1 MKSVLFDF
9 TDAELEKFV
18 TDLGQPRFRAKQI
31 RDWLNRGAPDFESMK
46 NLPAALR
53 KQLDENAQTLPVR
66 ITTKLESGDG
76 QTTKFLLELGDGEQ
90 IECVLMR
97 TSYGNSVCV
106 SSQAGCAM
114 GCKFC
119 ASTLLGLKRNLTINE
134 MFAQILVAQW
144 TLRNNTNEKSI
155 HPNGDANNDDVSH
168 IVIMGTGEPLQNVEN
183 VIGFMER
190 ANSDMGIG
198 WRRITL
204 STCGI
209 VPGIK
214 RLIEW
219 GRPINLAISLHAPTD
234 ELRSQIMPINNKY
247 KLEEVLSAADEF
259 TNLHNRQLMIEYILL
274 GKKDENGDVVLYN
287 ATPEYAERL
296 SKLLQGK
303 NCMVNLIPW
312 NTVDERDFASI
323 SGNAVHRFQDILI
336 KNGIHTRIRR
346 ERGTDIGSACGQLR
360 LKHKKEEKNA
370 TEIHHLF

>member
-1 MKSVLFDF
+1 MKPILFDF
-9 TDAELEKFV
+9 TDTELEKFV
-18 TDLGQPRFRAKQI
+18 TDLSQPRFRAKQI

-46 NLPAALR
+46 NLPSGLR
-53 KQLDENAQTLPVR
+53 KQLDDVAQTLPVR
-66 ITTKLESGDG
+66 ITKKLESSDG
-76 QTTKFLLELGDGEQ
+76 QTTKFLLELVDGEQ

-119 ASTLLGLKRNLTINE
+119 ASTLLGLKRNLTVNE
-134 MFAQILVAQW
+134 MFAQILTAQW
-144 TLRNNTNEKSI
+144 TLRDNTDEKSI
-155 HPNGDANNDDVSH
+155 HPNGDANNNDVSH
-168 IVIMGTGEPLQNVEN
+168 IVIMGTGEPLQNTEN

-234 ELRSQIMPINNKY
+234 ELRSTIMPINNKY

-259 TNLHNRQLMIEYILL
+259 TKLHNRQLMIEYILL
-274 GKKDENGDVVLYN
+274 GKKGENGETVLYN
-287 ATPEYAERL
+287 ATPEYAEKL
-296 SKLLQGK
+296 SSLLYGK

-312 NTVDERDFASI
+312 NAVDERDFASP

-360 LKHKKEEKNA
+360 LKHKKG
-370 TEIHHLF
+370 

>member
-66 ITTKLESGDG
+66 ITTKLESRDG

-274 GKKDENGDVVLYN
+274 GKKDDNGDVVLYN

>member
-1 MKSVLFDF
+1 MKPVLFDF
-9 TDAELEKFV
+9 TDSELEKFV

-46 NLPAALR
+46 NLPEKLR
-53 KQLDENAQTLPVR
+53 TQLDSVALTLPLRVVK
-66 ITTKLESGDG
+66 KLESSDG

-119 ASTLLGLKRNLTINE
+119 ASTLLGLKRNLTTNE

-155 HPNGDANNDDVSH
+155 RPNGDANNNDVSH
-168 IVIMGTGEPLQNVEN
+168 IVIMGTGEPLQNTEN
-183 VIGFMER
+183 VIGFIER
-190 ANSDMGIG
+190 ANRDMGIG
-198 WRRITL
+198 WRRITV

-209 VPGIK
+209 VPGIH

-234 ELRSQIMPINNKY
+234 ELRSKLMPINNKY

-274 GKKDENGDVVLYN
+274 GRKDSDGNVELYN
-287 ATPEYAERL
+287 ATPEYAESL
-296 SKLLQGK
+296 SKLLHGK

-312 NTVDERDFASI
+312 NAVDERDFACI